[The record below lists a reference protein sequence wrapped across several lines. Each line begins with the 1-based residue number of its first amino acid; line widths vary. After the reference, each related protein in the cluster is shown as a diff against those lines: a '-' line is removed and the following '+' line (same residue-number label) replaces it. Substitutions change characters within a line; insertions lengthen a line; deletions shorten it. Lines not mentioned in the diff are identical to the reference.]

1 MPHIT
6 GVYAALIGLLAVYLT
21 VNVIR
26 YRRRFAVGAG
36 DGGHPELLQAVRAHG
51 NLTENAPLGLI
62 LIGSAEALGANHNL
76 IYVLGALL
84 LIGRLA
90 AAWGLGNSTGTS
102 QGRQIGAVLTMIA
115 TFVASLTVLAKI
127 ASGY

>member
-6 GVYAALIGLLAVYLT
+6 GVYAAVIGLLAVYLT

-26 YRRRFAVGAG
+26 FRVSLKVGAG
-36 DGGHPELLQAVRAHG
+36 DGGHPELAQAIRAHA
-51 NLTENAPLGLI
+51 NLTEHAPLALI
-62 LIGSAEALGANHNL
+62 LIGSAEALGANSKL

-90 AAWGLGNSTGTS
+90 SAWGLSQSSGTT
-102 QGRQIGAVLTMIA
+102 QGRQIGLALTVIA
-115 TFVASLTVLAKI
+115 MLVASLTVLAKI
-127 ASGY
+127 AGGY